1 MSDVKVQDK
10 EVDECLNLASLPDTA
25 EFILSTNLKNDVSIV
40 GVAKGRIRDSKQDP
54 WRDSYL
60 VVYQL
65 GAGPKKRA
73 ELNKELYGAL
83 ALVFDTILE
92 LNSPYMWEEEVNARE
107 TDCVFLTER

>member
-65 GAGPKKRA
+65 GA
-73 ELNKELYGAL
+73 
-83 ALVFDTILE
+83 
-92 LNSPYMWEEEVNARE
+92 
-107 TDCVFLTER
+107 

>member
-1 MSDVKVQDK
+1 MSEVK
-10 EVDECLNLASLPDTA
+10 VDECLNLTLHNPLTDRPSSLSDTA

-73 ELNKELYGAL
+73 EINKEMYGAL

-92 LNSPYMWEEEVNARE
+92 LNSPSIYDAIVGGKVDEW
-107 TDCVFLTER
+107 